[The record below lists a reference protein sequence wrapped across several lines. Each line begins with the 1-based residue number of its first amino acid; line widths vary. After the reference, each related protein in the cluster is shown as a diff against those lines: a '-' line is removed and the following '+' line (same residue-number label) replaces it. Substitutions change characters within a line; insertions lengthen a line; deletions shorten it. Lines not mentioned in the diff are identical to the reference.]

1 MLVRLI
7 LWLYRLKQR
16 EVNREQKFKSK
27 IGLPH
32 MAMRLC
38 GKLRAVILKA
48 GYGLYRWRRE
58 RGPFQAERMAGGKDE
73 LEQSP
78 PQLEGEVSFW
88 ELGLR
93 GEMGPNDEGPGSHIR
108 ALHWIQ

>member
-1 MLVRLI
+1 M
-7 LWLYRLKQR
+7 YRLKQR
-16 EVNREQKFKSK
+16 EVKREQKFKSK
-27 IGLPH
+27 IGLPQ
-32 MAMRLC
+32 MAMLLC

-48 GYGLYRWRRE
+48 GYGLHKWRTE
-58 RGPFQAERMAGGKDE
+58 RGPFQGERMAGGKGE

-93 GEMGPNDEGPGSHIR
+93 GGMWPNDEGPGSRMR